1 MPLRI
6 VQSPGCADVLTDEE
20 LGLEVGEILID
31 TGKIAEAI
39 GYNPADENA
48 NRALLRVA
56 ARMRS
61 MAIVAA
67 TEEGVNGIVRTSN
80 RNPARVERLRELA
93 GGAPVRTVEIDRNE
107 ACRRIRRLV
116 PNDEARRAACE
127 LGLGR
132 YFDHEN

>member
-6 VQSPGCADVLTDEE
+6 VQSPGCSDVLTEDE
-20 LGLEVGEILID
+20 LGLEPGEILLD
-31 TGKIAEAI
+31 TGKIAESI
-39 GYNPADENA
+39 GYDPSDPNA

-56 ARMRS
+56 ARMRAV
-61 MAIVAA
+61 AIVAA

-80 RNPARVERLRELA
+80 RVPAKVERLRELA
-93 GGAPVRTVEIDRNE
+93 GGAPVRQVEISREE

-116 PNDEARRAACE
+116 PNDRARRDACE

-132 YFDHEN
+132 YFDET

>member
-6 VQSPGCADVLTDEE
+6 VQSPGCADVLEADE
-20 LGLEVGEILID
+20 LGLEPGEILLD
-31 TGKIAEAI
+31 TGKIAESI
-39 GYNPADENA
+39 GYDPSDPNA

-56 ARMRS
+56 ARMRAV
-61 MAIVAA
+61 AIVAA

-80 RNPARVERLRELA
+80 RVPAKVERLRELA
-93 GGAPVRTVEIDRNE
+93 GGAPVRQVEIDRDE

-116 PNDEARRAACE
+116 SNDSARRDACE

-132 YFDHEN
+132 YFNES